1 MYLMLTVHDKSMRS
15 HSADLILCMLR
26 TQDPPKYWL
35 ILQHCLRLR
44 PCLFS
49 SVSGPIRKKSWSFSK
64 VSFPF
69 GNRGILKQLST
80 LPALKTRR
88 QDDWISI
95 HCTLLSLNDL
105 IYLRFQH
112 LLISMHVHPISNGHN
127 GFSEK
132 MLHVLKEDLNEMLK
146 TAICSVPLSQRQ

>member
-1 MYLMLTVHDKSMRS
+1 MTRVWDHTQ
-15 HSADLILCMLR
+15 LIWFCACCAHR
-26 TQDPPKYWL
+26 IHQNID
-35 ILQHCLRLR
+35 
-44 PCLFS
+44 
-49 SVSGPIRKKSWSFSK
+49 WSFSTVRGSDLVCFHLYQDLLGK
-64 VSFPF
+64 KKLDLLWGSFPF

-112 LLISMHVHPISNGHN
+112 CVRLLISMHVHPISNGHN
-127 GFSEK
+127 GFSEE